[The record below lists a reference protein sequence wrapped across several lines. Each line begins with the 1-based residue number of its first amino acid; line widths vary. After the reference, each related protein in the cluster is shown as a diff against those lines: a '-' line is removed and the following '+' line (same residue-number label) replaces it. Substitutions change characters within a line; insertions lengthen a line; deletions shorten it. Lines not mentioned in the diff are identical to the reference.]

1 MCDYNDRSTGK
12 GSGEIYGKTEDK
24 SRDSRDDNDYVYR
37 VQREECAA
45 PGGNRVD
52 REWRF
57 CVYLGS
63 SNDSDR
69 WQIYRRACSMARNHP
84 RAHRDLD
91 RVAISDSDQKR
102 LRLARGNCLAYG
114 RVSRRDFAPFSR
126 VAPAMNRRFLYRNRD
141 WTQFRSGPLMWL
153 LLWLQLWL
161 WQWFLLLWHPIF
173 VVQAWEVGCSCVV
186 LFVLCF
192 YIFCI
197 FFFGIV
203 EDGNKVDQLLS
214 AVVVISVSHNLY

>member
-1 MCDYNDRSTGK
+1 MCDYKIITTGAL
-12 GSGEIYGKTEDK
+12 GKDLERFTERLKTKAETAVMITITCIECREK
-24 SRDSRDDNDYVYR
+24 SALP
-37 VQREECAA
+37 QE
-45 PGGNRVD
+45 GI
-52 REWRF
+52 EWIENGVF

-153 LLWLQLWL
+153 LLWL
-161 WQWFLLLWHPIF
+161 
-173 VVQAWEVGCSCVV
+173 
-186 LFVLCF
+186 
-192 YIFCI
+192 
-197 FFFGIV
+197 
-203 EDGNKVDQLLS
+203 
-214 AVVVISVSHNLY
+214 